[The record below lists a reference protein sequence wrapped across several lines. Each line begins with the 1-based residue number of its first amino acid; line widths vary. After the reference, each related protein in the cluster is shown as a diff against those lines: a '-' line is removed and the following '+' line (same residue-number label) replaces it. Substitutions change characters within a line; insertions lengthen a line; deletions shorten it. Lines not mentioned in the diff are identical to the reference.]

1 MEQQRQE
8 PPSESLPPVPSMSP
22 VTESGPETPGRRK
35 HSGPGIV
42 SFILS
47 LLMVVLFIGIIVAF
61 AAKASDAI
69 DELGQVDIE
78 RLQNETSFVFY
89 GMGMLGAVVGNIV
102 GLVLGIIGLAQK
114 NRNKVF
120 AVLGTVFNG
129 GVVLLLLLMVFIGFL
144 GASAV

>member
-1 MEQQRQE
+1 
-8 PPSESLPPVPSMSP
+8 MSP
-22 VTESGPETPGRRK
+22 VAESGPETPGRRA

-47 LLMVVLFIGIIVAF
+47 ILMVVLFVGIIAAF

-78 RLQNETSFVFY
+78 KLQNETSFVFY
-89 GMGMLGAVVGNIV
+89 GLGMLGAIVGNII

-114 NRNKVF
+114 NRNKLF
-120 AVLGTVFNG
+120 AILGTVFNG
-129 GVVLLLLLMVFIGFL
+129 GVVLLLLLMVFIGL
-144 GASAV
+144 IGASAI